1 MRMMLQ
7 RLLAAL
13 FTFTAAAL
21 AAHAAETNFD
31 AWAEDFAARWVR
43 QNPQLATRAQYFS
56 GAEQDALDRQLT
68 LSGSFGGTI
77 GVRETQL
84 AAKLAQ
90 QGLDELNRIPAAT
103 LTPRQRASAAII
115 RWTLDD
121 TINDAKFAVN
131 RFVFDQFNGL
141 HLGLV
146 QFLTTSHPIRTRR
159 DVENYLARLALVG
172 ARLDDGIVE
181 AKSAAAVGVIPP
193 RFILERT
200 LGQLDGLLAVPA
212 EQNVFVQSLGER
224 IDKLGGAISAEDRA
238 KFVAAADREVRATVI
253 PAFTRV
259 RALLAAQLPAA
270 TDDAGAWR
278 LPHGAAFYANSL
290 ASMTTTEMKPAEI
303 HAIGLREV
311 ARITAEMEKILN
323 QLGYKEGSLQSR
335 IEQVNAS
342 LMPLA
347 EPDPRQVLIQ
357 QVSDAIRDAER
368 RSADAFDLRPKAP
381 VIVLREPAFS
391 EASAAA
397 HYTDPAPDGSKPG
410 IYWLPLADLSPRAT
424 WLGTGLKSTAYH
436 EAIPGHHFQLAIQ
449 QESTEL
455 PRYLKLG
462 IFGFNS
468 AYIEGWALYAER
480 LADENGWYEGDLP
493 GRLGFLNMQLFRA
506 RRLVV
511 DTGLHEM
518 KWTRQ
523 QVIDYGFTPA
533 ETERYIVWPGQAC
546 SYMIGQLRILEL
558 REKAK
563 QELGAKFSIKEFHN
577 LVLGG
582 GSMPLAVLGEEV
594 DRWIAEVKAGK

>member
-1 MRMMLQ
+1 MMLK
-7 RLLAAL
+7 RLLAVL

-21 AAHAAETNFD
+21 AAHAAEANFD
-31 AWAEDFAARWVR
+31 AWAEDFTARWVR
-43 QNPQLATRAQYFS
+43 QNPQLATRTQYFT

-68 LSGSFGGTI
+68 LAGAFGGNV
-77 GVRETQL
+77 GVKAAQLEARL
-84 AAKLAQ
+84 AAEGLA
-90 QGLDELNRIPAAT
+90 ELNKFPASS
-103 LTPRQRASAAII
+103 LTPRQRTSAEII
-115 RWTLDD
+115 RWTL
-121 TINDAKFAVN
+121 NDSISSAQFAVN
-131 RFVFDQFNGL
+131 RFVFEQLDGL

-146 QFLTTSHPIRTRR
+146 QFLTTGHPIRNRR

-172 ARLDDGIVE
+172 ARLDDGIAE
-181 AKSAAAVGVIPP
+181 AKSAQAAGVIPP
-193 RFILERT
+193 RFIIERT
-200 LGQLDGLLAVPA
+200 LGQIDGFLAVPEA
-212 EQNVFVQSLGER
+212 KNVFVETLGER
-224 IDKLGGAISAEDRA
+224 IDALGTAISAEDRA
-238 KFVAAADREVRATVI
+238 QFVAAAQQEVHATI
-253 PAFTRV
+253 LPAFGRIRT
-259 RALLAAQLPAA
+259 LLAAQLPSA

-278 LPHGAAFYANSL
+278 LPHGAAFYTSNL
-290 ASMTTTEMKPAEI
+290 ASMTTTSMTPAEI

-311 ARITAEMEKILN
+311 ARISAEMDKILN
-323 QLGYKEGSLQSR
+323 QLGFKDGSLQSR
-335 IEQVNAS
+335 IEQLNTK
-342 LMPLA
+342 LMPPL
-347 EPDPRQVLIQ
+347 EPDPRPALIK
-357 QVSDAIRDAER
+357 QVSDVIRDAER
-368 RSADAFDLRPKAP
+368 RSADAFDLRPKSP

-424 WLGTGLKSTAYH
+424 WLGAGLKSTAYH

-480 LADENGWYEGDLP
+480 LADENGWYDGDLP

-523 QVIDYGFTPA
+523 QVIDYGFTVA

-563 QELGAKFSIKEFHN
+563 KELGAKFSIKEFHN

-582 GSMPLAVLGEEV
+582 GSMPLAVLGQEV
-594 DRWIAEVKAGK
+594 DRWIAARK